1 MLDET
6 TVFIIQVLDLMMMN
20 TAMGMV
26 QMMAQVG
33 TDTEQTRTALLQ
45 SIEEEMDL

>member
-26 QMMAQVG
+26 QMMAQVS